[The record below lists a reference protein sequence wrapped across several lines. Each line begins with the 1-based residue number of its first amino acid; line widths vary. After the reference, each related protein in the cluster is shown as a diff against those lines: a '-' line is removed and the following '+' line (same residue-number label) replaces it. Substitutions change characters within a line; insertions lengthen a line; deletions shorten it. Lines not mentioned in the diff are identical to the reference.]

1 MFKWFKIIE
10 KANSLTS
17 ILVNVQHSGGVV
29 STWVLGLVPAS
40 AWSLSFHVMSAWVLS
55 GYSGF
60 LPQFKDMQLLGLSLV
75 NVNCPYV

>member
-29 STWVLGLVPAS
+29 STWVLGLNPAS